1 MSSEKIANS
10 RPLGPSHRGPSLAGH
25 ICLVLV
31 TTALLG
37 CPKSGTPRRQVGNA
51 PVPAAEPGPATA
63 GGPVVELT
71 ETPATGHFPGKGP
84 TKRPSAPWRV
94 VLDGPIVHPLATDG
108 EAVFAV
114 ADGQVYCAEQDG
126 SIRWRARVQADGPP
140 AALAA
145 GIAVSTLD
153 DRVLVLD
160 PQQGLKVSE
169 HPSGGPLVG
178 APVALGDDLVWVTE
192 AGQVV
197 SAAGWAVTGSDSAV
211 GGGTVSGDHLV
222 FGTRTGELVAV
233 TREGVAW
240 RMVMPGPAAARPAI
254 HDGVVYGVYEGLGG
268 RPGGVAAVSLADGSP
283 RWRTPLDRDPAASP
297 SVAHVLLVPDRTGE
311 LAGLDLVSGDRIWR
325 APVEGDLITR
335 PALGRYAAYVGNAD
349 GRLHRFDPDDG
360 GETWSVQLGATVS
373 SDPVI
378 LGDLLM
384 VGLAD
389 GSLLTLASE

>member
-10 RPLGPSHRGPSLAGH
+10 RPLGPAWRPPTLIASIGLA
-25 ICLVLV
+25 LAA
-31 TTALLG
+31 TTLLG
-37 CPKSGTPRRQVGNA
+37 CPRSGAPRRQVGTA
-51 PVPAAEPGPATA
+51 PSRSAELAPAPAT
-63 GGPVVELT
+63 GPTVRLAD
-71 ETPATGHFPGKGP
+71 TPATGHFPGTGP
-84 TKRPSAPWRV
+84 AKRPSAPWRV
-94 VLDGPIVHPLATDG
+94 VLDGPIVHALATDG
-108 EAVFAV
+108 DAVFAV

-140 AALAA
+140 AVHAA
-145 GIAVSTLD
+145 GIAVSTID

-178 APVALGDDLVWVTE
+178 APMTLGEDLVWVTE

-233 TREGVAW
+233 TRDGVAW
-240 RMVMPGPAAARPAI
+240 RMIMPGPAAARPAI
-254 HDGVVYGVYEGLGG
+254 HNDVVYGVYEGLGG
-268 RPGGVAAVSLADGSP
+268 RPGGVAAVSLSDGSSL
-283 RWRTPLDRDPAASP
+283 WRTPLDRDPAASP
-297 SVAHVLLVPDRTGE
+297 SVSHVLVVPDRAGE
-311 LAGLDLVSGDRIWR
+311 LAGFDLTTGDRIWR

-335 PALGRYAAYVGNAD
+335 PALGRFASYVGNAD